1 MGNRIKFAV
10 VREDPAVEEE
20 LVRGVEAE
28 AALVVASGGCTALH
42 LAHYFP
48 GLRVTAFDRNPMQLS
63 HVAAKNGALAAAD
76 RIKLNVEDPR
86 VDGLNQRGEFE
97 GLFRMLRGLLVEF
110 VVSESELASFFD
122 RGLPSRERAEL
133 FDRWVASPY
142 WPVAFELAF
151 ANPLLVAMFGPD
163 AIQHADAGSYP
174 GYFQRAFERGLR
186 RADAPRNPF
195 LQHVLLGCYRAGD
208 GPAYLKATAALP
220 IELVEGSLL
229 DVPDLDS
236 YQVYSLS
243 NVFDWSDDA
252 LVERWAQALRRAAR
266 PGSVVLIRQLN
277 NRRDLRRFFMPH
289 FAADGPRAGALLERD
304 RSLFYDRLEVLF
316 RTEVP

>member
-1 MGNRIKFAV
+1 MGNPIKFAV

-20 LVRGVEAE
+20 LVRVVGAE
-28 AALVVASGGCTALH
+28 AALVVASGGCTALD
-42 LAHYFP
+42 LAHGFP
-48 GLRVTAFDRNPMQLS
+48 NLRVTAFDRSPAQLA
-63 HVAAKNGALAAAD
+63 HVAEKNRALATAD
-76 RIKLNVEDPR
+76 RTRLNVEDPR
-86 VDGLNQRGEFE
+86 TDGLNQRGEFE

-110 VVSESELASFFD
+110 VASGAELASFFHQD
-122 RGLPSRERAEL
+122 LPSGERAEL
-133 FDRWVASPY
+133 VDRWLASPY

-151 ANPLLVAMFGPD
+151 ANSLLVAMFGPD

-220 IELVEGSLL
+220 IELVEGSLV

-236 YQVYSLS
+236 YQVFGLS

-252 LVERWAQALRRAAR
+252 LVERWAQALRAAR
-266 PGSVVLIRQLN
+266 PGSAVVIRQLN
-277 NRRDLRRFFMPH
+277 NRRDLRRFFAPH
-289 FAADGPRAGALLERD
+289 FVADGALAGALLEQE

-316 RTEVP
+316 RTEAP

>member
-1 MGNRIKFAV
+1 MGTPLKFAV
-10 VREDPAVEEE
+10 VREDPAIEEE
-20 LVRGVEAE
+20 LVRVVEAKT
-28 AALVVASGGCTALH
+28 ALVVASGGCTALH
-42 LAHYFP
+42 LAHRFP
-48 GLRVTAFDRNPMQLS
+48 GLRVTAFDRNPTQLT
-63 HVAAKNGALAAAD
+63 HVAEKNGALATAD
-76 RIKLNVEDPR
+76 RTRLNVDDPR
-86 VDGLNQRGEFE
+86 TDALNQRGEFE
-97 GLFRMLRGLLVEF
+97 GLFRTLRGLLVEF
-110 VVSESELASFFD
+110 VAPESELASFFHQ
-122 RGLPSRERAEL
+122 GLPSRERAEIL
-133 FDRWVASPY
+133 DRWLASQY
-142 WPVAFELAF
+142 WPVAFQLAF
-151 ANPLLVAMFGPD
+151 ANPLLVAMFGPE

-208 GPAYLKATAALP
+208 GPAYLNATSALP

-236 YQVYSLS
+236 YQVYGLS
-243 NVFDWSDDA
+243 NVFDWTDDA

-289 FAADGPRAGALLERD
+289 FAADGALAGALLERD
-304 RSLFYDRLEVLF
+304 RSLFYDRLEVLV
-316 RTEVP
+316 RTEVS